1 MLLESELV
9 ATGYQPGSP
18 RQRLVSSLLSA
29 AILVLALLLA
39 ITQTGLV
46 PAIIKKTSS
55 LTTFDVVDHDKE
67 QGGDTP
73 EKPKQQQAKH
83 TEHKATVPVVAPDK
97 PVDKPAAAQ
106 KQAFTF
112 LRMSSSDFAAA
123 DIGKMKGQS
132 SASGDQAAGG
142 AGGVYGPGEGPGG
155 VVLYNAAWFREPS
168 DAQLAGYL
176 PDRRPESGWGEIAC
190 QTQPHY
196 KVDNCQI
203 LGESPRGSGFG
214 RAVLN
219 AAWQFEVQPPRINGK
234 PQIGS
239 WVRIHI
245 TYGVRGASS

>member
-1 MLLESELV
+1 MPTESEL
-9 ATGYQPGSP
+9 APTGYQPGSP
-18 RQRLVSSLLSA
+18 RQRLISSLLSA
-29 AILVLALLLA
+29 AILVIALLLA

-46 PAIIKKTSS
+46 PAIIKKTSA

-67 QGGDTP
+67 QGGDAP
-73 EKPKQQQAKH
+73 QQPKQQQAKH

-97 PVDKPAAAQ
+97 PVEKPAAAQ

-112 LRMSSSDFAAA
+112 LHMSSNDFAAT
-123 DIGKMKGQS
+123 DIGKMKGDS

-142 AGGVYGPGEGPGG
+142 SGGVYGPGEGPGG
-155 VVLYNAAWFREPS
+155 VVLYNAAWFKEPT

-176 PDRRPESGWGEIAC
+176 PSHGPQTGWGEIAC
-190 QTQPHY
+190 QTLPHY

-214 RAVLN
+214 RAVFN

-239 WVRIHI
+239 WVRIRI
-245 TYGVRGASS
+245 TYGVRGISL

>member
-1 MLLESELV
+1 MSLESEL
-9 ATGYQPGSP
+9 APSGYQPGSP

-29 AILVLALLLA
+29 AILVIALLLA

-46 PAIIKKTSS
+46 PALIKKTSS
-55 LTTFDVVDHDKE
+55 LTTFDVVNHEKE

-83 TEHKATVPVVAPDK
+83 TEHKVSVPVITPDK
-97 PVDKPAAAQ
+97 PVEKPAAAK

-112 LRMSSSDFAAA
+112 LHMSSNDFAAA
-123 DIGKMKGQS
+123 DIGNMKGQS
-132 SASGDQAAGG
+132 AASGDSAPGG
-142 AGGVYGPGEGPGG
+142 SGGVYGPGEGPGG
-155 VVLYNAAWFREPS
+155 VVLYNAAWHKEPT

-176 PDRRPESGWGEIAC
+176 PNHGPQTGWGEIAC
-190 QTQPHY
+190 QTQPGF

-203 LGESPRGSGFG
+203 LAESPRGSGFG

-234 PQIGS
+234 AQIGS
-239 WVRIHI
+239 WVRIRI
-245 TYGVRGASS
+245 TYGVRGISL

>member
-1 MLLESELV
+1 MPLDSELA

-39 ITQTGLV
+39 ITQTGFV
-46 PAIIKKTSS
+46 PALVKKTAA
-55 LTTFDVVDHDKE
+55 LTTFDVVNHEREK
-67 QGGDTP
+67 GGSEP
-73 EKPKQQQAKH
+73 QKQKQKQEKH
-83 TEHKATVPVVAPDK
+83 TEHKTSVPVVTEK
-97 PVDKPAAAQ
+97 PVEQPAAAK

-112 LRMSSSDFAAA
+112 LRMSSNDFAAA
-123 DIGKMKGQS
+123 DIGKMKGES
-132 SASGDQAAGG
+132 SASGDQAPGG
-142 AGGVYGPGEGPGG
+142 SGGTYGPGEGPGG
-155 VVLYNAAWFREPS
+155 MVLYNAAWFHEPT

-176 PDRRPESGWGEIAC
+176 PDHRPTSGWGEIAC

-203 LGESPRGSGFG
+203 LAESPRGSGFG

-234 PQIGS
+234 AQIGS
-239 WVRIHI
+239 WVRIRI
-245 TYGVRGASS
+245 TYSERGISS

>member
-1 MLLESELV
+1 MPLESEL
-9 ATGYQPGSP
+9 APTGYQPGSP
-18 RQRLVSSLLSA
+18 RQRLVSLLLSA
-29 AILVLALLLA
+29 AILVIALLLA

-46 PAIIKKTSS
+46 PALVKQTSA
-55 LTTFDVVDHDKE
+55 LTTFDVVDHEKE

-73 EKPKQQQAKH
+73 QQPKQKQAKH
-83 TEHKATVPVVAPDK
+83 TEKKAAVAVVAPEK
-97 PVDKPAAAQ
+97 PVEKPAAAP

-112 LRMSSSDFAAA
+112 LRMSSNDFAAT

-132 SASGDQAAGG
+132 AASGDQAAGG
-142 AGGVYGPGEGPGG
+142 SGGVYGPGEGPGG
-155 VVLYNAAWFREPS
+155 VVLYNAAWYKEPT

-176 PDRRPESGWGEIAC
+176 PNRGPQAGWGEIAC

-214 RAVLN
+214 RAVFN
-219 AAWQFEVQPPRINGK
+219 AAWQFEVQPPRVNGK

-239 WVRIHI
+239 WVRIRI
-245 TYGVRGASS
+245 TYGVKGIAL